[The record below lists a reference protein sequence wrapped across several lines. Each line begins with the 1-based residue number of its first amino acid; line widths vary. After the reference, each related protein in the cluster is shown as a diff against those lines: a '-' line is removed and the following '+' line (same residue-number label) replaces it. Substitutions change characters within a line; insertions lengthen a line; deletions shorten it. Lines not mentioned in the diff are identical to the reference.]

1 MRRSYHVPMAT
12 NLPRHFWGKHKFEH
26 AWDKFDLLYFH
37 CFLQQSSNM
46 KDRIEPWKKLSS
58 IIPHLWW
65 FWYKILNWFIHAI
78 YLSLSRILF
87 PVERQDLTEEM
98 FESSG
103 VDPTRR
109 PTRLTMEEFN
119 ALCLSYSDICHRIPG
134 IFHYNYRWKCR
145 TFCHGTPGMFH
156 YSCRWKHRTSAIG
169 YLEYSI
175 TTTGENAGHI
185 CHGIPGMFH
194 YNCRWKH
201 RTSAIG
207 YLECSIRAAGEISV
221 KSLIIYIDICHKL

>member
-1 MRRSYHVPMAT
+1 MRRSYHVEMAT
-12 NLPRHFWGKHKFEH
+12 NLPRHVRGKHKFEH

-65 FWYKILNWFIHAI
+65 FWYEILNWFIHAI

-134 IFHYNYRWKCR
+134 IFHYNYRWK
-145 TFCHGTPGMFH
+145 
-156 YSCRWKHRTSAIG
+156 HRT
-169 YLEYSI
+169 Y
-175 TTTGENAGHI
+175 I

-194 YNCRWKH
+194 YNYRWKHRTYICHGIPGMFHYNYRWKH

-221 KSLIIYIDICHKL
+221 TSLNVYIDICHKL